1 MLFLKSAEDVSTVR
15 FFLEGEVLERLL
27 MLDYPMVDFVAL
39 KRAALTTPFFKRP
52 FVYNFSAVCLH
63 FLAVLFKFFS

>member
-1 MLFLKSAEDVSTVR
+1 VLRTSQQLD

-39 KRAALTTPFFKRP
+39 RRAALTTPFFKDHLFTIFQL
-52 FVYNFSAVCLH
+52 FVYIS
-63 FLAVLFKFFS
+63 

>member
-39 KRAALTTPFFKRP
+39 KRAALTTPFFKDHLFTIFQL
-52 FVYNFSAVCLH
+52 FVYIS
-63 FLAVLFKFFS
+63 